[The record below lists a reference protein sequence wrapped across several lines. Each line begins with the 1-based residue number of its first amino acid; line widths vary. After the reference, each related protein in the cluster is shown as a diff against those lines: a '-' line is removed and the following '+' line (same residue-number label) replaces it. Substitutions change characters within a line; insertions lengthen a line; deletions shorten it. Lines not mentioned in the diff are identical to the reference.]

1 MDKTELI
8 DALGPIL
15 ARVRTDVSAVKRSGE
30 MAWTRDEITPAR
42 LAKHLNG
49 GPYRGV
55 CPIRAGE
62 STTRL
67 GLLDLDSHGNET
79 SWPEMTATAEE
90 VMAALKARGGAPVAF
105 RSSGGA
111 GIHVYLLWDEPQDAY
126 SVRMFLA
133 DALTAVG
140 LENGAGG
147 VSKGQVEVFPKQDEV
162 PADGFGNQFV
172 LPLAGESVPLEPLL
186 GLEPL
191 EREDITGLDWPMS
204 EPVALRERPVR
215 ESSDTGEVDWARLR
229 SALAAIPNEDSSEL
243 DYDEW
248 WKVIAALHSADDGG
262 ADSYELA
269 HEFSERSSK
278 YDAAFLDQKVWAYL
292 REERDSRLTVATIY
306 HLAGAHGWTPP
317 AAEPEEFEALPPAK
331 TPPLPSFD
339 RTKEGQIK
347 NTLPNVVKAIE
358 RADFC
363 RWRVRRDRFR
373 EEIMLAQDGTE
384 DWRTLEDDDYT
395 EIRLTIER
403 RGFKPVSQ
411 EMMRQ
416 TVSLIAR
423 ENQFDSAI
431 HWIERLSWDGQPRI
445 ERFLA
450 DYFNV
455 KQTDYH
461 QAVSLYW
468 WTAHAGRVLE
478 PGIKADMA
486 PILIS
491 NQGTRKSSALEE
503 MLPDPDF
510 FFDLD
515 LDAKGDDVARLI
527 RGRLLGEMG
536 ELKGMHSREVEHVKA
551 FLSKRHEKWTPK
563 YKEITV
569 TFPRRCVFVGTTN
582 QVEFLSDE
590 TGERRFLPVEVGDS
604 DIPAI
609 KRDREQLWAEAREVF
624 KRDGIHWQEAERLG
638 RQVHERHKVV
648 DPWHAPI
655 VEWLDGDADEFEH
668 LDAAPTS
675 RWESVF
681 TTADVLRGALDMDP
695 KHAQNRDD
703 KRVAAILRGLG
714 FEKAPRR
721 VGGRLQKAWKR

>member
-1 MDKTELI
+1 MDKTKLI

-15 ARVRTDVSAVKRSGE
+15 ERVRTDVSAVKKPTG

-67 GLLDLDSHGNET
+67 GLLDLDSHGGET
-79 SWPEMTATAEE
+79 SWPEMTATAEQ
-90 VMAALKARGGAPVAF
+90 VMDALKVRGGAPVAF

-111 GIHVYLLWDEPQDAY
+111 GIHIYLLWDEPQDAY

-133 DALTAVG
+133 DALEAVG
-140 LENGAGG
+140 LENGAAG

-162 PADGFGNQFV
+162 PTDGFGNQFV

-191 EREDITGLDWPMS
+191 DREDIAGLDWPMS

-215 ESSDTGEVDWARLR
+215 ESSDTSEVDWPRLR
-229 SALAAIPNEDSSEL
+229 SALAAIPNEGDAEL

-248 WKVIAALHSADDGG
+248 RDVIAALHSADDGG
-262 ADSYELA
+262 ADSHELA

-278 YDAAFLDQKVWAYL
+278 YDPAFLDKRVWPYL
-292 REERDSRLTVATIY
+292 RSDRENRRTVASIY
-306 HLAGAHGWTPP
+306 DLAITNGWSPP
-317 AAEPEEFEALPPAK
+317 AADPDEFEVLPPAK
-331 TPPLPSFD
+331 EMPLPAFD

-358 RADFC
+358 RPDFC
-363 RWRVRRDRFR
+363 GWRVRRDTFR
-373 EEIMLAQDGTE
+373 DEIMLAPDGTD
-384 DWRTLEDDDYT
+384 DWRQLTDDDYT
-395 EIRLTIER
+395 EMRLGIEHR
-403 RGFKPVSQ
+403 DFKPVSQ

-416 TVSLIAR
+416 VVSLLAR
-423 ENQFDSAI
+423 DHQFDSAI
-431 HWIERLSWDGQPRI
+431 HWIERLSWDGKPRI

-450 DYFNV
+450 DYFGV
-455 KQTDYH
+455 EQTDYH
-461 QAVSLYW
+461 RAVSLYW
-468 WTAHAGRVLE
+468 WTAHAGRVLD

-486 PILIS
+486 PVLIGT
-491 NQGTRKSSALEE
+491 QGAGKSSALEA
-503 MLPDPDF
+503 MVPDPDH

-515 LDAKGDDVARLI
+515 LDAKGDDVARMI

-536 ELKGMHSREVEHVKA
+536 ELKGMHSREIEHVKA
-551 FLSKRHEKWTPK
+551 FLSKRYEKWTPK
-563 YKEITV
+563 YKELTV

-582 QVEFLSDE
+582 QVEFLADE
-590 TGERRFLPVEVGDS
+590 TGERRFLPVEVGT
-604 DIPAI
+604 ANVEAVAA
-609 KRDREQLWAEAREVF
+609 DREQLWAEAREVF

-638 RQVHERHKVV
+638 RQVHDRHKVV

-668 LDAAPTS
+668 LDAPPIS
-675 RWESVF
+675 RWDSVF
-681 TTADVLRGALDMDP
+681 TTAEVLRGALDIDP
-695 KHAQNRDD
+695 KHAANKDD
-703 KRVAAILRGLG
+703 KRIAAILRGLG
-714 FEKAPRR
+714 FEKGPRR
-721 VGGRLQKAWKR
+721 IGGKVQKAWKR